1 MALSRTALSPLPM
14 ECKTELGL
22 VPHNHLQLFA
32 AHASSEFFLTLRAF
46 LATLILSTA
55 RETMALALSHIWWGV
70 APSMDFPAQ
79 VIALQLMSAWH
90 REKAAAKAKAR
101 TREGIFM
108 APDFRKCQRPGC
120 RVVMEL
126 RGATGVIPRAVSH
139 GGARLKKA
147 KGTVEQTGTSMN
159 SNRARC
165 TRPEARPPRIR
176 NQYGGLPSYTPFS
189 ELLPHAESPLTSI
202 PKNPF
207 GGGPT

>member
-55 RETMALALSHIWWGV
+55 RETMALALSHIWSGV

-120 RVVMEL
+120 RVVMGL
-126 RGATGVIPRAVSH
+126 GGATGVIPSAI